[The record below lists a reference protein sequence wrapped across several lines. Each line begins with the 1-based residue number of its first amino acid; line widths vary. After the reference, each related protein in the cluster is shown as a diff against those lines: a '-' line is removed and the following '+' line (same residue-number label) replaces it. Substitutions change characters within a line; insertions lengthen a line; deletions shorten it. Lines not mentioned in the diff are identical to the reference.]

1 MFRKRQARTLPICPY
16 CQKPIMTYYADYTV
30 QQTIGLDPAQQQAGE
45 SPVKKVDF
53 NNIMSTCS
61 QVMSTVSQ
69 MNQFIRAFTG
79 SFK

>member
-1 MFRKRQARTLPICPY
+1 MFRMRQTHTLPICPY
-16 CQKPIMTYYADYTV
+16 CKKPIMTYYSDHAV
-30 QQTIGLDPAQQQAGE
+30 QQTIGLDPTQQQTEENA
-45 SPVKKVDF
+45 VKKVDF
-53 NNIMSTCS
+53 NNIMSTCN